1 MSHFNVGRRTF
12 LKGVGEVIAA
22 SAVGAPLLAGCGSND
37 GSGAAGPSGAA
48 SATPVRGG
56 KATLA
61 IQDVPV
67 NMDPADGQLYS
78 SLEVYQNIFSELIS
92 ETASFTFEANLASA
106 YQQEDEKTWRF
117 DLVDNAV
124 FQNGEP
130 VTAND
135 VKYTVERQ
143 NNGHG
148 LSAFTS
154 SIGSVEVINSHS
166 VRFRL
171 KQPYGPM
178 EATVAGFL
186 DIVNEKAVTGQNP
199 KLRPIG
205 CGPYKMTEWVQGDH
219 VTLTRWEKYFK
230 RDKPYLDQVTFRSV
244 GDDSVRLSGLQTGQ
258 FDWIQAIPGQ
268 QVANLMNSSR
278 VAHTDAG
285 PFLPYWLSLNVTKPP
300 FNDQRVR
307 QAIAW
312 AINRDDI
319 VKLAFFGQAVAA
331 DELVSKPNPWY
342 SGANPFKGGPDLDK
356 AKDLLR
362 QAGVGDITVPMMI
375 KSGIRVYAQIAQVVQ
390 SQLKQIGINVTIE
403 ALGSAQYIAQ
413 LQAHTPAL
421 TLSYFSAS
429 NDPGITYLLITS
441 NGTAFDS
448 SGPMSDK
455 LIQLVNKF
463 VYEGDPS
470 KRKAVNADLVTAFSE
485 EAAYIPLVNQIQRY
499 WTKPTFHSASPLPTL
514 EIRLEDMWKS
524 G

>member
-1 MSHFNVGRRTF
+1 VSEFNVDRRAF
-12 LKGVGEVIAA
+12 LKGVGGAIAIAA
-22 SAVGAPLLAGCGSND
+22 VGSPLLAACGSSGTS
-37 GSGAAGPSGAA
+37 GSA
-48 SATPVRGG
+48 SASSSAKSKPVKGG
-56 KATLA
+56 KSTLA

-92 ETASFTFEANLASA
+92 ETSSFTFEPNLAST
-106 YQQEDEKTWRF
+106 YKQEDEQTWRF

-130 VTAND
+130 VTGND

-154 SIGSVEVINSHS
+154 SIGSVEVINPHS
-166 VRFRL
+166 VRFHL

-178 EATVAGFL
+178 EATVAAFL

-199 KLRPIG
+199 KLMPVG
-205 CGPYKMTEWVQGDH
+205 CGPYKMSEWVQGDH

-230 RDKPYLDQVTFRSV
+230 SDKPYLDEVTIRSV

-258 FDWIQAIPGQ
+258 FDWVQAIPGQ
-268 QVANLMNSSR
+268 QVANLTNSSS

-307 QAIAW
+307 QAVAW
-312 AINRDDI
+312 AVNREDI

-331 DELVSKPNPWY
+331 DEIVSRPNPWY
-342 SGANPFKGGPDLDK
+342 SGANPFKKGPDLDK
-356 AKDLLR
+356 AKALMR

-375 KSGIRVYAQIAQVVQ
+375 KSSIPVYSQIAQVVQ
-390 SQLKQIGINVTIE
+390 SQLKEIGINVTIE

-429 NDPGITYLLITS
+429 NDPGITYLLLTS

-455 LIQLVNKF
+455 LLQLVNKF

-470 KRKAVNADLVTAFSE
+470 KRKAVNADLVTSFSE
-485 EAAYIPLVNQIQRY
+485 EAAYIPLVNQTQRY
-499 WTKPTFHSASPLPTL
+499 WTKPNFHSSQPLPTL
-514 EIRLEDMWKS
+514 EIRLEDMWTS